1 MASAIHRRSAP
12 ACHCAT
18 SLDLC
23 HELGISNFDGPQQFV
38 RSTSQHRSHM
48 RTSSQ
53 KGLLGP
59 TCGEHGP
66 RRNCQRD
73 VPAHSLQVRRL
84 LPLGLLRGPQCSVS
98 GDPRESTDSCQR
110 PAGHARGARLRFRFT
125 ATTTRPSVLA
135 FVIRFQKRFRRA
147 HPSIPFHSIPH
158 VPLLCRPAPPVAD
171 LPSRFQLPRLFFPV
185 PPAAGKAKSTHPLW
199 PALTPTDQTRR
210 LVRNDPS
217 S

>member
-110 PAGHARGARLRFRFT
+110 PAGQARGAH
-125 ATTTRPSVLA
+125 ASA
-135 FVIRFQKRFRRA
+135 FASQRQPRG
-147 HPSIPFHSIPH
+147 HPSSLSSFASRSVSDALILPFHSIPFH
-158 VPLLCRPAPPVAD
+158 TFLSSAAPRRPSPTFHPGSSFQDSSSRSLQPQEKPNPPTRFG
-171 LPSRFQLPRLFFPV
+171 LPSPRPIKR
-185 PPAAGKAKSTHPLW
+185 GG
-199 PALTPTDQTRR
+199 
-210 LVRNDPS
+210 
-217 S
+217 